1 MKKLFSEIP
10 CIESEDIV
18 LKKIELKHI
27 SALREL
33 VNDNKAYRYLPTFLY
48 EKSSDDLVQVIGGLY
63 TECFRQS
70 IILGIFRN
78 DEFCGIAEMY
88 GYREE
93 VGKISVGYRLISR
106 YWGQGIA
113 TKTLGM
119 MIGYLLNETDIDI
132 ITASTMVE
140 NTASARVLE
149 KNGFIKVS
157 SGYKEDWG
165 YEEEVA
171 VDKWVLYT
179 TVKKKDGLTA
189 VFLNCLGY

>member
-33 VNDNKAYRYLPTFLY
+33 VNDDKAYRYLPTFLY

-78 DEFCGIAEMY
+78 DEFCGIAELY

-113 TKTLGM
+113 TRVLGM
-119 MIGYLLNETDIDI
+119 MTDYLLNETDIDI

-140 NTASARVLE
+140 NKVSARVLE
-149 KNGFIKVS
+149 KNGFIRVS
-157 SGYKEDWG
+157 SGYEEDWG
-165 YEEEVA
+165 YEKPVA
-171 VDKWVLYT
+171 VDKWIL
-179 TVKKKDGLTA
+179 
-189 VFLNCLGY
+189 